1 MKIRMMILGLFVIT
15 VLCSVVMAAPYGP
28 TSIENVTTYKT
39 NTSVG
44 TPQALGAHGGNNTQL
59 EINISQAT
67 GNWQG
72 YFGNISGKVV
82 LGDVN
87 GNTMYDWTA
96 GSSFSPIGEIYA
108 ANATIVDW
116 GDVIC
121 LNLTGNGSIDGSNPP
136 GINNSILESMYGM
149 LAADTDGIDE
159 TFNSINNITIAGT
172 LIDNCWATNTYD
184 SNGVQTTKFNETLL
198 TEKTQG
204 TVIYATQVDQDTVG
218 YDGNRWD
225 FQMIVADD
233 GSDGVATAYYFY
245 VELA

>member
-1 MKIRMMILGLFVIT
+1 MKIRIMILGLFVIT
-15 VLCSVVMAAPYGP
+15 VLCSVVMAAPWGP

-39 NTSVG
+39 NTSIG

-116 GDVIC
+116 SDVIC
-121 LNLTGNGSIDGSNPP
+121 VNFSGNGSIGSQ
-136 GINNSILESMYGM
+136 GINHTTLESMYGM
-149 LAADTDGIDE
+149 GATDTDGIDE
-159 TFNSINNITIAGT
+159 TFTGINNITIAGT
-172 LIDNCWATNTYD
+172 MVENCRATNTYD
-184 SNGVQTTKFNETLL
+184 NNGIQSTYFNETLL
-198 TEKTQG
+198 TERSQG
-204 TVIYATQVDQDTVG
+204 TVIFATEVDQDATG
-218 YDGNRWD
+218 YDGNKWD